1 MNKTDRRPSKGLRH
15 QIYVFGGSMILMILL
30 VGGLFGMA
38 ALRSIWSYQEIM
50 TQMTDIQQLK
60 GQVST
65 VSEQVQNRVVNG
77 VENIT
82 ECISAWE
89 ELNQRI
95 WQLELLESS
104 STLRLLAED
113 LQAYQKG
120 TASDFYVLIRESEPE
135 KIMESYQEF
144 LIHQEDRLFLCDQIL
159 KNLTEHMSSRYETIL
174 RQNAVSLALFAVL
187 ILSLLLLTG
196 CFSFEMAEDVY
207 QPVQRLTGQAEKI
220 MEGDYQMEDLPVAQ
234 QDEIGQLTE
243 AFNAMKNRVRENF
256 QNQEELWRL
265 ESLLQDAEFRALQ
278 SQVNPHFL
286 FNVLSVAT
294 EAALLENADSTV
306 DIIEH
311 ISYMLHYGLTSVR
324 EDSWLAD
331 ELKMVRSYL
340 FLQKERFGDRI
351 TFLDSTPEELP
362 VLRIPGM
369 TLQPIVENAVKHG
382 VERMTAGGK
391 IEIILSQTPG
401 AVEIYVEDNG
411 CGIPQEQV
419 DALNRGETVRGDSRS
434 TGLGIANVRSRMA
447 IFYKQEGL
455 LKVES
460 RDGEGTR
467 VCLKYLVQEER
478 QDVPG
483 ADRG

>member
-1 MNKTDRRPSKGLRH
+1 
-15 QIYVFGGSMILMILL
+15 
-30 VGGLFGMA
+30 
-38 ALRSIWSYQEIM
+38 
-50 TQMTDIQQLK
+50 
-60 GQVST
+60 
-65 VSEQVQNRVVNG
+65 
-77 VENIT
+77 
-82 ECISAWE
+82 
-89 ELNQRI
+89 
-95 WQLELLESS
+95 
-104 STLRLLAED
+104 
-113 LQAYQKG
+113 
-120 TASDFYVLIRESEPE
+120 
-135 KIMESYQEF
+135 
-144 LIHQEDRLFLCDQIL
+144 
-159 KNLTEHMSSRYETIL
+159 MS
-174 RQNAVSLALFAVL
+174 QNAISLALFAVL
-187 ILSLLLLTG
+187 ILCLLFLTG
-196 CFSFEMAEDVY
+196 GFSFGLAEDVY
-207 QPVQRLTGQAEKI
+207 QPVQRLTSQAEKI
-220 MEGDYQMEDLPVAQ
+220 MEGNYQMEDLPVTQ
-234 QDEIGQLTE
+234 RDEIGQLTE

-294 EAALLENADSTV
+294 EAALLENADRTV

-324 EDSWLAD
+324 EDSWLTD

-391 IEIILSQTPG
+391 IQIALRQTPE
-401 AVEIYVEDNG
+401 AVEICVEDNG
-411 CGIPQEQV
+411 CGIPIEKV
-419 DALNRGETVRGDSRS
+419 DALNRGEAVRGDSRS

-455 LKVES
+455 LRVES
-460 RDGEGTR
+460 QDGQGTR
-467 VCLKYLVQEER
+467 VYLKYLIQEGR
-478 QDVPG
+478 QDAPG
-483 ADRG
+483 ANRG

>member
-1 MNKTDRRPSKGLRH
+1 MKRWGFGFFALELVIVLCIGALLLQTLQQSGSGEKEEAGEMHFVLIVPAQDSEKGNVRESVEQLADRYRL
-15 QIYVFGGSMILMILL
+15 
-30 VGGLFGMA
+30 
-38 ALRSIWSYQEIM
+38 
-50 TQMTDIQQLK
+50 DIEFHAF
-60 GQVST
+60 ST
-65 VSEQVQNRVVNG
+65 VAEQKQMLRVLPETNVDG
-77 VENIT
+77 VLLWP
-82 ECISAWE
+82 ISVSDDDYWE
-89 ELNQRI
+89 ELTALRNVGIPVVVMERDVAQEVRSSFVGSGTSSDLMVLNQSLKLLRDDDSI
-95 WQLELLESS
+95 VVGNLSGSGNSQIVELLFFRKVPSREVE
-104 STLRLLAED
+104 ED
-113 LQAYQKG
+113 L
-120 TASDFYVLIRESEPE
+120 LID
-135 KIMESYQEF
+135 K
-144 LIHQEDRLFLCDQIL
+144 
-159 KNLTEHMSSRYETIL
+159 KL
-174 RQNAVSLALFAVL
+174 RQ
-187 ILSLLLLTG
+187 
-196 CFSFEMAEDVY
+196 MAQTPPDVY
-207 QPVQRLTGQAEKI
+207 QPVQRLTSQAEKI
-220 MEGDYQMEDLPVAQ
+220 MECDYQMEDLPVAQ

-256 QNQEELWRL
+256 QNREELWRL

-294 EAALLENADSTV
+294 EAALLENADRTV

-351 TFLDSTPEELP
+351 AFLDSTPEELP
-362 VLRIPGM
+362 VMRIPGM

-391 IEIILSQTPG
+391 IEITLRQTPE
-401 AVEIYVEDNG
+401 AVEVCVEDNG
-411 CGIPQEQV
+411 CGIPQEKV

-460 RDGEGTR
+460 RDGEGTK
-467 VCLKYLVQEER
+467 VCLKYLVQEEI
-478 QDVPG
+478 
-483 ADRG
+483 